1 MIENSS
7 VHNLQI
13 IKPDDWHLHLRSGE
27 TLKAVLPSTIKWANR
42 AIIMPNLDPPIVNID
57 DVKNYFQEIKR
68 NIPSGVNFD
77 PLMTLYLTET
87 TKIKDILEGYK
98 SGIVKAIKYYPSGAT
113 TNSAK
118 GVKNIKNVY
127 KVFDVLSKIGMP
139 LLIHGEVT
147 SENIDIF
154 DREKV
159 FIEQILDPLRNKFPD
174 LKIVFE
180 HITTT
185 DAIDYILNSEKNL
198 AATITP
204 HHLIIN
210 RNSMLVGGIKPD
222 FYCLPLAKREKHR
235 LALVKSATSGSEK
248 FFLGTDSAPH
258 LEQNKISECGC
269 AGIFNALNAIP
280 CLAQVFDNENL
291 LNNLEKFVSLNGP
304 KFYDLPVNKSKI
316 NIVKYNKSQN
326 FLKFINTSEGRIRVF
341 NPNLKIYWNYT

>member
-1 MIENSS
+1 M
-7 VHNLQI
+7 L
-13 IKPDDWHLHLRSGE
+13 
-27 TLKAVLPSTIKWANR
+27 
-42 AIIMPNLDPPIVNID
+42 
-57 DVKNYFQEIKR
+57 KNYFQEIKR

-222 FYCLPLAKREKHR
+222 FYCLPLAKEKN
-235 LALVKSATSGSEK
+235 
-248 FFLGTDSAPH
+248 TD
-258 LEQNKISECGC
+258 
-269 AGIFNALNAIP
+269 
-280 CLAQVFDNENL
+280 
-291 LNNLEKFVSLNGP
+291 
-304 KFYDLPVNKSKI
+304 
-316 NIVKYNKSQN
+316 
-326 FLKFINTSEGRIRVF
+326 
-341 NPNLKIYWNYT
+341 